1 MKLAEELLEA
11 FRGFSTAHGQTDV
24 SQERTS
30 GKQKAKSFIVRNP
43 LTLQLMEGHI
53 KGKKG
58 VGAIPI
64 NEENKCIFG
73 ALDIDQYP
81 LEHNEIIDKLEE
93 LKVPCI
99 VCRSKSGG
107 AHIFFFFKEWMN
119 AGDFRDKAAEI
130 SSALGHGRCEIFPK
144 QEQILVERG
153 DVGNFINLPYFDS
166 EQTLRYAIIKRAG
179 AYVEASLSEFIEEIQ
194 KVKVLP
200 KEFLTLPIGGPVDLL
215 PNYIPC
221 LRTKLAI
228 GVFEGE
234 RNRTAFQLGVFLQRL
249 EPGNWKTKFEEHN
262 VRDFHP
268 PLSAQEVVAIQN
280 TLEKKEYQYLC
291 KEEPMAS
298 HCNQGVCRTMKL
310 GIGATSMPTISGLSV
325 ILSEPRL
332 WFVDIGGQRLE
343 ITTEELQ
350 APRLFQRACM
360 EQLKVMPPK
369 LKDSDWETT
378 VNGLM
383 EKCNEIQVPEELTY
397 KGQFISI
404 LETYCT
410 GRVQAQTFEEIMLG
424 KPYTEVEEQRTYF
437 RLESLME
444 FMRQKKFDSYTRA
457 QVQERL
463 KELNNGDSSSIKNF
477 KTSSGKW
484 KTVRVW
490 WIPEISSEV
499 EVNNI
504 SIDREEVPF

>member
-1 MKLAEELLEA
+1 MNLSEELLKA
-11 FRGFSTAHGQTDV
+11 FIGFSTAHGQTEV

-43 LTLQLMEGHI
+43 LTLQLMESHV
-53 KGKKG
+53 KGIKG

-64 NEENKCIFG
+64 NEENKCKFG
-73 ALDIDQYP
+73 ALDIDIYP
-81 LEHNEIIDKLEE
+81 LDHNALVDKLEE

-153 DVGNFINLPYFDS
+153 DVGNFINLPYFDA
-166 EQTLRYAIIKRAG
+166 EQTLRYAIIKREG
-179 AYVEASLSEFIEEIQ
+179 IYIEATLEQFIEEIQ
-194 KVKVLP
+194 KVETLP
-200 KEFLTLPIGGPVDLL
+200 KDFLTLPIGGPVDLL

-249 EPGNWKTKFEEHN
+249 DPGNWKTKFEEHN
-262 VRDFHP
+262 VSDFHP

-291 KEEPMAS
+291 KEEPMSS
-298 HCNQGVCRTMKL
+298 HCNQSVCRSMKL

-332 WFVDIGGQRLE
+332 WFVDIGGQRIE

-369 LKDSDWETT
+369 LKDSDWEIT
-378 VNGLM
+378 VNDLM

-397 KGQFISI
+397 KGQFLSI
-404 LETYCT
+404 LESYCT

-424 KPYTEVEEQRTYF
+424 KPYTEVEEQKTFF
-437 RLESLME
+437 RLDSLME
-444 FMRQKKFDSYTRA
+444 YMRQKKFDSYTRA

-463 KELNNGDSSSIKNF
+463 KELNNGDSSSVKTF

-484 KTVRVW
+484 KSVRVW
-490 WIPEISSEV
+490 WIPEFASEV
-499 EVNNI
+499 EVTNI
-504 SIDREEVPF
+504 KIESGEVPF

>member
-1 MKLAEELLEA
+1 MNLAEELLEA
-11 FRGFSTAHGQTDV
+11 FTGFSTAHGQTEV
-24 SQERTS
+24 SQERTA

-43 LTLQLMEGHI
+43 LTLQLIEGHI
-53 KGKKG
+53 NGKKG

-64 NEENKCIFG
+64 NEENKCRFG
-73 ALDIDQYP
+73 ALDIDEYP
-81 LEHNEIIDKLEE
+81 LEHNKLIDKLEE

-166 EQTLRYAIIKRAG
+166 EQTLRYAIIRREG
-179 AYVEASLSEFIEEIQ
+179 TYVEASLSEFIEEIQ
-194 KVKVLP
+194 KVKTLP
-200 KEFLTLPIGGPVDLL
+200 KDFLTLPIGGPVDLL

-268 PLSAQEVVAIQN
+268 PLSASEVVAIQN

-332 WFVDIGGQRLE
+332 WFVDIGGRRLE
-343 ITTEELQ
+343 LTTDELQ
-350 APRLFQRACM
+350 TPRLFQRACM
-360 EQLKVMPPK
+360 EQLNFMPPK
-369 LKDSDWETT
+369 LRDNLWEEQI
-378 VNGLM
+378 NGLL
-383 EKCNEIQVPEELTY
+383 ENCNEINVPEELTY
-397 KGQFISI
+397 KGQFISL

-424 KPYTEVEEQRTYF
+424 KPYTEAEENKTYF

-444 FMRQKKFDSYTRA
+444 FMRQKKFDVYTRA

-463 KELNNGDSSSIKNF
+463 KEINSGDSSIVKRF
-477 KTSSGKW
+477 KTSTGNS
-484 KTVRVW
+484 KTIRVW
-490 WIPEISSEV
+490 SIPEFVSEV
-499 EVNNI
+499 EIEPVKI
-504 SIDREEVPF
+504 EAGEAPF

>member
-1 MKLAEELLEA
+1 VNLSEELLEA
-11 FRGFSTAHGQTDV
+11 FKGFSGAHGQTDV
-24 SQERTS
+24 SQERTA

-43 LTLQLMEGHI
+43 LTLELIEGHI
-53 KGKKG
+53 SGKKG
-58 VGAIPI
+58 IGAIPI
-64 NEENKCIFG
+64 NEENKCRFG
-73 ALDIDQYP
+73 ALDIDEYP
-81 LEHNEIIDKLEE
+81 LDHNKLIDKLEE

-119 AGDFRDKAAEI
+119 ASDFRDKAAEI

-166 EQTLRYAIIKRAG
+166 EQTLRYAILKRG
-179 AYVEASLSEFIEEIQ
+179 GDYVEASLSEFIEEIQ
-194 KVKVLP
+194 KVKAVP
-200 KEFLTLPIGGPVDLL
+200 KDFLKLPIGGPVELL

-249 EPGNWKTKFEEHN
+249 DPGNWKIKFEEHN
-262 VRDFHP
+262 MSDFHP
-268 PLSAQEVVAIQN
+268 PLSASEVVAIQN

-298 HCNQGVCRTMKL
+298 HCNQGVCRSMKL
-310 GIGATSMPTISGLSV
+310 GIGATSMPVISGLSV

-332 WFVDIGGQRLE
+332 WFVDIGGQRIE

-360 EQLKVMPPK
+360 EQLKMMPPK

-378 VNGLM
+378 VNSLM

-397 KGQFISI
+397 KGQFFSI
-404 LETYCT
+404 LEAYCT
-410 GRVQAQTFEEIMLG
+410 GRIQAQTFEEVMLG
-424 KPYTEVEEQRTYF
+424 KPYTDTEEQKTFF

-457 QVQERL
+457 QVQERI
-463 KELNNGDSSSIKNF
+463 KETNNGDSSSIRNF
-477 KTSSGKW
+477 RTSSGTW
-484 KTVRVW
+484 KSVRVW
-490 WIPEISSEV
+490 SIPEFSSEV
-499 EVNNI
+499 EVGNI
-504 SIDREEVPF
+504 VVESEEVPF

>member
-1 MKLAEELLEA
+1 MNLSEELLEA
-11 FRGFSTAHGQTDV
+11 FKGFSGAHGQTDV
-24 SQERTS
+24 SQERTA

-43 LTLQLMEGHI
+43 LTLELIEGHI
-53 KGKKG
+53 SGKKG
-58 VGAIPI
+58 IGAIPI
-64 NEENKCIFG
+64 NEENKCRFG
-73 ALDIDQYP
+73 ALDIDEYP
-81 LEHNEIIDKLEE
+81 LDHNKLIDKLEE

-119 AGDFRDKAAEI
+119 ASDFRDKAAEI

-166 EQTLRYAIIKRAG
+166 EQTLRYAILKRG
-179 AYVEASLSEFIEEIQ
+179 GDYVEASLSEFIEEIQ
-194 KVKVLP
+194 KVKAVP
-200 KEFLTLPIGGPVDLL
+200 KDFLKLPIGGPVELL

-249 EPGNWKTKFEEHN
+249 DPGNWKIKFEEHN
-262 VRDFHP
+262 MSDFHP
-268 PLSAQEVVAIQN
+268 PLSASEVVAIQN

-298 HCNQGVCRTMKL
+298 HCNQGVCRSMKL
-310 GIGATSMPTISGLSV
+310 GIGATSMPVISGLSV

-332 WFVDIGGQRLE
+332 WFVDIGGQRIE

-360 EQLKVMPPK
+360 EQLKMMPPK

-378 VNGLM
+378 VNSLM

-397 KGQFISI
+397 KGQFFSI
-404 LETYCT
+404 LEAYCT
-410 GRVQAQTFEEIMLG
+410 GRIQAQTFEEVMLG
-424 KPYTEVEEQRTYF
+424 KPYTDTEEQKTFF

-457 QVQERL
+457 QVQERI
-463 KELNNGDSSSIKNF
+463 KETNNGDSSSIKSF
-477 KTSSGKW
+477 KTSSGTW
-484 KTVRVW
+484 KSIRVW
-490 WIPEISSEV
+490 SIPEFSSEIEIDNIVV
-499 EVNNI
+499 E
-504 SIDREEVPF
+504 SQEVPF